1 MATQPADKG
10 LEFTQQALRASE
22 ERFRLL
28 VEGVRDYA
36 ILMLDPDGRVIS
48 WNAGAQLI
56 KGYTADEIIGQHFSV
71 FYPEEAIARKWYE
84 EELELARIYGRFED
98 EGWRL
103 RKGGERFWANVIITA
118 MRDET
123 GVLQGYSK
131 VTRDLTVRKR
141 VEALEAA
148 RERINQ
154 FLAMLAHELRNPLA
168 PIRNAVSVMRLQPA
182 ANPQLSWCRDVID
195 RQVTHLSRLVDDLLD
210 VSRITSGKI
219 TLDREPLQIALLLSR
234 ALEGSSPLIEARS
247 QTINLRMHEPA
258 LWVNGDMTR
267 LSQVLL
273 NLLNNA
279 AKYTQEGG
287 HIVVTVSRE
296 DECAV
301 VRVSDN
307 GVGMAAE
314 LVPRVFDLF
323 MQGDATLDRAD
334 GGLGIGLTL
343 VREIVAMHGG
353 SVEAASP
360 GLNQGSE
367 FTVRLPVYEPQPHA
381 GEEPEGGR
389 AGAVSAR
396 RVLVV
401 DDNRDSADSMGILLR
416 SQGHEVQVA
425 YDGPD
430 ALVKAAAFKPHVAML
445 DIGLPGMDGYQL
457 AQNLRAA
464 PGGRELV
471 LIAAT
476 GYGQEEDK
484 SLSLVAGFDHHLVK
498 PVSLQAIEEIMEGLG
513 ISAS

>member
-1 MATQPADKG
+1 MAREPDDRPLDSTR
-10 LEFTQQALRASE
+10 EALRTSE
-22 ERFRLL
+22 EQFRLL

-36 ILMLDPDGRVIS
+36 ILMLDPDGHVIS

-56 KGYTADEIIGQHFSV
+56 KGYTADEIIGRHFSV

-103 RKGGERFWANVIITA
+103 RKDGQRFWANVIITA
-118 MRDET
+118 MRDDK

-182 ANPQLSWCRDVID
+182 ANEQLAWCRDVID

-219 TLDREPLQIALLLSR
+219 TLDREPLEIPQLLSR
-234 ALEGSSPLIEARS
+234 ALEGSSPLIEART
-247 QTINLRMHEPA
+247 QTIDLRLHDHD

-267 LSQVLL
+267 LSQVFL

-279 AKYTQEGG
+279 AKYTQERGR
-287 HIVVTVSRE
+287 IVVTVARE
-296 DECAV
+296 DESAV

-307 GVGMAAE
+307 GVGMTAE
-314 LVPRVFDLF
+314 LLPQVFDLF
-323 MQGDATLDRAD
+323 MQGDSTLDRSE

-353 SVEAASP
+353 TVEAASGGP
-360 GLNQGSE
+360 GQGSE
-367 FTVRLPVYEPQPHA
+367 FTVRLPLYEPQPDT
-381 GEEPEGGR
+381 GKKSDSGR
-389 AGAVSAR
+389 PAAVAAR

-401 DDNRDSADSMGILLR
+401 DDNRDSADSMAILLGSR
-416 SQGHEVQVA
+416 GHEVRVA

-430 ALVKAAAFKPHVAML
+430 AIAEAGVFKPHLALL

-457 AQNLRAA
+457 AQRLRGSPAGKSMILAA
-464 PGGRELV
+464 M
-471 LIAAT
+471 T

-484 SLSLVAGFDHHLVK
+484 SRSQTAGFDHHLIK
-498 PVSLQAIEEIMEGLG
+498 PVPLQAIEEILDGVRVP
-513 ISAS
+513 AS